1 MAGVPLR
8 HEGNIDVATA
18 SPRPG
23 EDLPGQP
30 LREIFLSES
39 YIPLPITTEPLTLN
53 VDGGGRA
60 CYEIGLG
67 LRAGQPKKEGGRI
80 MTIVAIS
87 REMGSG
93 GYEIGAAVA
102 KALNF
107 EYVNRQILL
116 EAAHAHGVPEAT
128 LVDVVERRPSL
139 WERFDAERRRYLT
152 FLEAAYYAFAER
164 GNLVTA
170 SRSGPFFVRDVR
182 HALKVRI
189 MAPVEVRVRR
199 VMAQERLDQKAATA
213 KVRAYDRE
221 MSGRIDYLFGVD
233 WTQPENYDLVINT
246 SGRCLGILH
255 GPLGGG
261 GPPPAVPA
269 HAGVATEGPRP
280 QPGGAGPRRHRHG
293 PGDPAP
299 QCRGHRPGG
308 PRGADG
314 HRFSPAVLEAAA
326 DVAKRVPGVAS
337 VSCET
342 VEIPRVY
349 PGPIM

>member
-1 MAGVPLR
+1 
-8 HEGNIDVATA
+8 
-18 SPRPG
+18 
-23 EDLPGQP
+23 
-30 LREIFLSES
+30 
-39 YIPLPITTEPLTLN
+39 
-53 VDGGGRA
+53 
-60 CYEIGLG
+60 
-67 LRAGQPKKEGGRI
+67 

-116 EAAHAHGVPEAT
+116 EAAHAHGVPESV

-139 WERFDAERRRYLT
+139 WERFDAERRRYLS

-170 SRSGPFFVRDVR
+170 SRSGPFFVRDVQ

-199 VMAQERLDQKAATA
+199 VGAQDQLDPKAAAA

-233 WTQPENYDLVINT
+233 WTRPENYDLVLNT
-246 SGRCLGILH
+246 QDDAWDFYTDLLVTAARH
-255 GPLGGG
+255 PRYQ
-261 GPPPAVPA
+261 PTPASQQTVRDLSLA
-269 HAGVATEGPRP
+269 AQVRAAIAT
-280 QPGGAGPRRHRHG
+280 
-293 PGDPAP
+293 DPAT
-299 QCRGHRPGG
+299 QRLNVEVAAQAGRVVLTGIV
-308 PRGADG
+308 
-314 HRFSPAVLEAAA
+314 FTPAVLDAAA
-326 DVAKRVPGVAS
+326 EVARRVPGVVS
-337 VSCET
+337 VSCES

>member
-1 MAGVPLR
+1 
-8 HEGNIDVATA
+8 
-18 SPRPG
+18 
-23 EDLPGQP
+23 
-30 LREIFLSES
+30 
-39 YIPLPITTEPLTLN
+39 
-53 VDGGGRA
+53 
-60 CYEIGLG
+60 
-67 LRAGQPKKEGGRI
+67 

-139 WERFDAERRRYLT
+139 WERFDAERRRYLI

-199 VMAQERLDQKAATA
+199 VMAETRLDPKAAAA

-221 MSGRIDYLFGVD
+221 MSARLDYLFGVD
-233 WTQPENYDLVINT
+233 WTRPEHYDLVLNT
-246 SGRCLGILH
+246 QDDAWDSYTDLLVAGARHPHYQPTLESLQRVKDLGLAARVRVALATDP
-255 GPLGGG
+255 GTQALNV
-261 GPPPAVPA
+261 AVTA
-269 HAGVATEGPRP
+269 QTGHVVLNSVVATRTGM
-280 QPGGAGPRRHRHG
+280 
-293 PGDPAP
+293 DN
-299 QCRGHRPGG
+299 
-308 PRGADG
+308 
-314 HRFSPAVLEAAA
+314 AAT
-326 DVAKRVPGVAS
+326 VAQRVPGVTS
-337 VSCET
+337 VICET
-342 VEIPRVY
+342 AELPPY
-349 PGPIM
+349 MSPIL

>member
-1 MAGVPLR
+1 
-8 HEGNIDVATA
+8 
-18 SPRPG
+18 
-23 EDLPGQP
+23 
-30 LREIFLSES
+30 
-39 YIPLPITTEPLTLN
+39 
-53 VDGGGRA
+53 
-60 CYEIGLG
+60 
-67 LRAGQPKKEGGRI
+67 

-102 KALNF
+102 KALSF
-107 EYVNRQILL
+107 DYVNRQILL

-128 LVDVVERRPSL
+128 LLDVVERRPSL

-199 VMAQERLDQKAATA
+199 VMAHESLDQKAATA

-246 SGRCLGILH
+246 TDDAWDFYTDLLVAAARHPRYQPTPESRQKVRDLSLAAQVRAAIATDPGTQRLNVEVTAEAGRVVLTGI
-255 GPLGGG
+255 
-261 GPPPAVPA
+261 V
-269 HAGVATEGPRP
+269 
-280 QPGGAGPRRHRHG
+280 
-293 PGDPAP
+293 
-299 QCRGHRPGG
+299 
-308 PRGADG
+308 
-314 HRFSPAVLEAAA
+314 FSPAVLEAAA
-326 DVAKRVPGVAS
+326 DVAKRVPGVVS

>member
-1 MAGVPLR
+1 
-8 HEGNIDVATA
+8 
-18 SPRPG
+18 
-23 EDLPGQP
+23 
-30 LREIFLSES
+30 
-39 YIPLPITTEPLTLN
+39 
-53 VDGGGRA
+53 
-60 CYEIGLG
+60 
-67 LRAGQPKKEGGRI
+67 

-102 KALNF
+102 KALGF

-139 WERFDAERRRYLT
+139 WERFDTERGLYLT

-199 VMAQERLDQKAATA
+199 VMAQAQLDQKAATA
-213 KVRAYDRE
+213 KVHAYDRE
-221 MSGRIDYLFGVD
+221 MSGRIDYLFGRD
-233 WTQPENYDLVINT
+233 WTWPEHYDLVLNT
-246 SGRCLGILH
+246 SDDAWEFYTDLL
-255 GPLGGG
+255 
-261 GPPPAVPA
+261 
-269 HAGVATEGPRP
+269 VAAARHPRF
-280 QPGGAGPRRHRHG
+280 QPTPESRQKVGDLSLAAQVRAALAAGPGTRHLNLEVTAQAGRVVLTG
-293 PGDPAP
+293 VV
-299 QCRGHRPGG
+299 
-308 PRGADG
+308 
-314 HRFSPAVLEAAA
+314 FSPATMDAAA

-337 VSCET
+337 VSCEA